1 MRKSLTVTNLKIAT
15 NKKRKV
21 DTESRIFQ
29 KKWAID
35 YFFTQI
41 NEKPVCLLCSES
53 VSVMKEYNVRP
64 HYVTKH
70 SAKYDSFQ
78 GERTKEM
85 VQNMI
90 KNLKQQQSIS
100 TKKSDN
106 ADNLLRANAII
117 ARG

>member
-1 MRKSLTVTNLKIAT
+1 MRKSLTVINLKMAT

-29 KKWAID
+29 EKWTID

-53 VSVMKEYNVRP
+53 VSVMKEY
-64 HYVTKH
+64 VTKH

-78 GERTKEM
+78 GERRKEK

-90 KNLKQQQSIS
+90 KNLKQQQ
-100 TKKSDN
+100 
-106 ADNLLRANAII
+106 
-117 ARG
+117 